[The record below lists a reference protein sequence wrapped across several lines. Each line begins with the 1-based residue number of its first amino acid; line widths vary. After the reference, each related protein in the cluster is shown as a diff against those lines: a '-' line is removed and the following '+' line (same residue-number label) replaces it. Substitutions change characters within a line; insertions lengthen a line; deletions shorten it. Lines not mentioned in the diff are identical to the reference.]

1 MAARKPLPPSP
12 WPATPPSRPSWLSA
26 SALG

>member
-12 WPATPPSRPSWLSA
+12 WPATSASRPSWPSA